1 MAETSAISL
10 EDQIIDHLRTLE
22 DNHNEGDQRWLRS
35 LIEDGS
41 TNTSSE
47 ISDLGAL
54 INITVIDAV
63 AARLLNIDSKTAV
76 KWALAKEYIKQIWEF
91 NHQDMN
97 ILNKFL
103 IEDPQ
108 QVAQILNILQPTQ
121 DSSEQHDTEQVQTT
135 YNSINQELLDKGQ
148 QIPEVEM

>member
-1 MAETSAISL
+1 MAEVSTISL

-47 ISDLGAL
+47 IADLGAL

-63 AARLLNIDSKTAV
+63 AAKLLNIDSKTAV

-91 NHQDMN
+91 NQHDMS
-97 ILNKFL
+97 ILNRFL
-103 IEDPQ
+103 IEDSQ
-108 QVAQILNILQPTQ
+108 QVAQILSILQPIQ
-121 DSSEQHDTEQVQTT
+121 DNLEQHNTEQAQTTHNSTSQESSEVG
-135 YNSINQELLDKGQ
+135 L
-148 QIPEVEM
+148 

>member
-35 LIEDGS
+35 LIEEGS

-47 ISDLGAL
+47 IADLGAL

-91 NHQDMN
+91 NQHDMS

-108 QVAQILNILQPTQ
+108 QVAQILSILQPSQ
-121 DSSEQHDTEQVQTT
+121 DNSEQHNIEQTQSTHNGT
-135 YNSINQELLDKGQ
+135 NQESS
-148 QIPEVEM
+148 